1 MKIEKIYEILL
12 NILKFKFIDL
22 LSSIPAINEIKNAY
36 KRWMDI
42 IRGKLNSHSKGNL
55 VFR

>member
-36 KRWMDI
+36 KRWTDI